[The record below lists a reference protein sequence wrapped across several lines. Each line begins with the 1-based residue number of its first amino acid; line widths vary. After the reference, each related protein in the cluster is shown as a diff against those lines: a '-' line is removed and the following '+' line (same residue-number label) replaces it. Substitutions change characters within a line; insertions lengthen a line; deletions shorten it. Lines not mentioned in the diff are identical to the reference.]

1 MSIIW
6 YTLYILGAISIVLLW
21 IQLMALI
28 GTACKVIRDKE
39 WAQVKVVEG
48 PTGPKGDRGERGPE
62 GPRGLPGSTGSF
74 VFNDHAKAT
83 VKAVMREQG
92 ILSRKDIESLIR
104 MEVAAHLS
112 KLEISRTT
120 YPGLGKEETK
130 IQMKDNGGW
139 YADKHKRH
147 SDGEDK

>member
-39 WAQVKVVEG
+39 LAQVKVIQG
-48 PTGPKGDRGERGPE
+48 PPGPKGDPGERGPE
-62 GPRGLPGSTGSF
+62 GPMGMPGSTGSF
-74 VFNDHAKAT
+74 VFNDQAKAT

-92 ILSRKDIESLIR
+92 ILSRNDIEALIR
-104 MEVAAHLS
+104 MEVAAHLT
-112 KLEISRTT
+112 KFI
-120 YPGLGKEETK
+120 ETAK
-130 IQMKDNGGW
+130 K
-139 YADKHKRH
+139 
-147 SDGEDK
+147 EDK

>member
-1 MSIIW
+1 MTIIW
-6 YTLYILGAISIVLLW
+6 WTLYILGVISIVIVWLN
-21 IQLMALI
+21 LI
-28 GTACKVIRDKE
+28 TLFVKGCTVILKKE
-39 WAQVKVVEG
+39 WKQVKVVEG
-48 PTGPKGDRGERGPE
+48 PPGPRGEKGEKGDRGERGLS
-62 GPRGLPGSTGSF
+62 GTAGSF

-130 IQMKDNGGW
+130 IQMK
-139 YADKHKRH
+139 
-147 SDGEDK
+147 EDK

>member
-1 MSIIW
+1 MSIIL
-6 YTLYILGAISIVLLW
+6 YTLYILGAISIVILW

-28 GTACKVIRDKE
+28 ETACKVIRDKE

-83 VKAVMREQG
+83 IKAVMREQG

-104 MEVAAHLS
+104 IEVAAHLS

-120 YPGLGKEETK
+120 YPGLGREETK

-147 SDGEDK
+147 SDEEDK

>member
-6 YTLYILGAISIVLLW
+6 WTLYILGAITVVILW
-21 IQLMALI
+21 INIMTLI
-28 GTACKVIRDKE
+28 VRVFTYIFKSEWCKV
-39 WAQVKVVEG
+39 KVIEG
-48 PTGPKGDRGERGPE
+48 PPGPRGERGEKGDRGERGF
-62 GPRGLPGSTGSF
+62 PGTAGSF

-104 MEVAAHLS
+104 MEVAAHLA

-120 YPGLGKEETK
+120 FPGLGEDKINIRMSKEEK
-130 IQMKDNGGW
+130 
-139 YADKHKRH
+139 
-147 SDGEDK
+147 

>member
-1 MSIIW
+1 MTIIW
-6 YTLYILGAISIVLLW
+6 WTIYILGAVTIIVVWLN
-21 IQLMALI
+21 LI
-28 GTACKVIRDKE
+28 TLFIRGCTYIFKSEWCKV
-39 WAQVKVVEG
+39 KVIEG
-48 PTGPKGDRGERGPE
+48 PPGPRGERGE
-62 GPRGLPGSTGSF
+62 RGLPGTSGSF

-104 MEVAAHLS
+104 MEVAAHLA

-130 IQMKDNGGW
+130 IQMK
-139 YADKHKRH
+139 
-147 SDGEDK
+147 EDK

>member
-21 IQLMALI
+21 VQLMALI

-39 WAQVKVVEG
+39 WAQVKVIQG
-48 PTGPKGDRGERGPE
+48 PPGPKGDRGERGPE
-62 GPRGLPGSTGSF
+62 GPMGMPGSTGSF

-112 KLEISRTT
+112 RLEISRTS
-120 YPGLGKEETK
+120 YPGLGKESFRITAQDEERLK
-130 IQMKDNGGW
+130 NHIVNDFSK
-139 YADKHKRH
+139 
-147 SDGEDK
+147 EDK